1 MSPVTAPSLPL
12 DWGPA
17 ESPPAQAV
25 GYTPPGAVG
34 EVHPTPGDEFAA
46 LRTWLERYG
55 TFTPAPP
62 EPPWTDPRPDLVAD
76 HAHWEDLLGRAWRLD
91 AADPE
96 GVYGALNGM
105 RCCGARLART
115 QSAGWRL
122 VKGDELSA
130 IEYHTYRVSYLVPH
144 TVAITKLLSTP
155 DLGRAAGGA

>member
-1 MSPVTAPSLPL
+1 MSKVIAPTLPL
-12 DWGPA
+12 PWVVA
-17 ESPPAQAV
+17 EEQPPAQPV
-25 GYTPPGAVG
+25 GYTSPAAAAD
-34 EVHPTPGDEFAA
+34 VHPTADEFAA
-46 LRTWLERYG
+46 LREVLETTG
-55 TFTPAPP
+55 HFTPAPP

-91 AADPE
+91 AADTE

-105 RCCGARLART
+105 RCCGARLERT

-144 TVAITKLLSTP
+144 TAAITRLLSTP